1 MLNAIVAGSI
11 KLKDIQRALLGKRLT
26 ALALATG
33 ITIRSRIGTVDYL
46 GKNTRTSSLTHTTR
60 TAEEI
65 RMRKFSACH
74 GILQR
79 GGECLLSNDSI
90 K

>member
-46 GKNTRTSSLTHTTR
+46 GKNTRTGSLTHTTR
-60 TAEEI
+60 TAEKI
-65 RMRKFSACH
+65 RMGKLSTCH
-74 GILQR
+74 SILQSR
-79 GGECLLSNDSI
+79 G
-90 K
+90 